1 MPARKRKRRR
11 PPEPRQPRRVPTQN
25 RLPPA
30 DSSNLKARS
39 FSTWPF
45 SSRGHRFFR
54 ADAFVIPRRLGRG
67 TSHLV
72 TRNGMFTPAPQS
84 VALPETTTSAIG
96 RARLCRARSHDEHI
110 GGALSTAAALCH
122 FPRKQLRSR
131 CGNCWTPDFARAI
144 ECNRIWQ

>member
-25 RLPPA
+25 RLPSA
-30 DSSNLKARS
+30 DSFNLKARS
-39 FSTWPF
+39 LLTWPF
-45 SSRGHRFFR
+45 SLCHNVVSQAACPPNGGGQRASRPLRWVR
-54 ADAFVIPRRLGRG
+54 RSASLRDCTASDSRKMLVIPRRLGRG

-110 GGALSTAAALCH
+110 GGH
-122 FPRKQLRSR
+122 F
-131 CGNCWTPDFARAI
+131 
-144 ECNRIWQ
+144 